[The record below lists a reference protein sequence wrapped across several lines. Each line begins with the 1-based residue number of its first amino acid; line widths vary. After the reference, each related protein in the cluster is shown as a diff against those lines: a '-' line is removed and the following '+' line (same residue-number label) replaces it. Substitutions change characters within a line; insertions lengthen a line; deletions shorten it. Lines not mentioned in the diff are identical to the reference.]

1 MMHFLTLCLQ
11 RSSPLILLALLGG
24 VLNGCALEVAKRPVG
39 VMNQAYLQQ
48 PNTPTYR
55 DLINLPRPKGKIL
68 SAVYNFR
75 DMTGQYKS
83 SPSSNISTQV
93 TQGAA
98 SILMHSLKESQWFD
112 VVEREG
118 LQDLLTE
125 RKVNRATQ
133 ANKKG
138 GRGAAPLP
146 TLLPAS
152 VLFEGGI
159 VGYDTNVQ
167 TGGEGARYLGIGGS
181 ERYQVDQVTVAL
193 RAVDV
198 RNGRVLETVE
208 TSKTILSEQLAGNV
222 YKFIAF
228 KSLLEGDIGYSYNE
242 PGQMAAQEAI
252 QAAIIHLIA
261 RGILNGLWELENPDE
276 INSPI
281 LEKYL

>member
-1 MMHFLTLCLQ
+1 MILSVTLLRQ
-11 RSSPLILLALLGG
+11 RFFMIMLSVMLILLAGCG
-24 VLNGCALEVAKRPVG
+24 VVASKKPVG

-98 SILMHSLKESQWFD
+98 SILMHSLNESQWFD

-118 LQDLLTE
+118 LQNLLTE
-125 RKVNRATQ
+125 RKVSRATKKNSKN
-133 ANKKG
+133 ANQ
-138 GRGAAPLP
+138 APLP
-146 TLLPAS
+146 TLLPANL
-152 VLFEGGI
+152 LFEGGI

-167 TGGEGARYLGIGGS
+167 TGGEGAKYLGIGGS
-181 ERYQVDQVTVAL
+181 DRYQVDQVTVIL
-193 RAVDV
+193 RVVDV

-208 TSKTILSEQLAGNV
+208 TTKTILSEQLSGTI
-222 YKFIAF
+222 YKFVAF
-228 KSLLEGDIGYSYNE
+228 KKLLESDIGYSYNE

-261 RGILNGLWELENPDE
+261 RGILNGLWELDNPDE
-276 INSPI
+276 INSPV
-281 LEKYL
+281 LEAYL

>member
-1 MMHFLTLCLQ
+1 MRRYRGL
-11 RSSPLILLALLGG
+11 LLALLIPGFLG
-24 VLNGCALEVAKRPVG
+24 ACGMAVAKRPVG
-39 VMNQAYLQQ
+39 IMNQAYLQQ

-55 DLINLPRPKGKIL
+55 DLLNLPRPKGKIL

-112 VVEREG
+112 IVEREG

-125 RKVNRATQ
+125 RKVNRATA
-133 ANKKG
+133 ANDKNSKV
-138 GRGAAPLP
+138 APLP

-181 ERYQVDQVTVAL
+181 DRYQVDQVTVVL

-198 RNGRVLETVE
+198 RNGRILETVE
-208 TSKTILSEQLAGNV
+208 TSKTILSEQIAGNV
-222 YKFIAF
+222 YRFIAF
-228 KSLLEGDIGYSYNE
+228 KALLEGDVGYSYNE

-276 INSPI
+276 INSPV
-281 LEKYL
+281 LEGYL

>member
-1 MMHFLTLCLQ
+1 MNIPAALMLRHVSAML
-11 RSSPLILLALLGG
+11 LLAGVALLA
-24 VLNGCALEVAKRPVG
+24 GCATIVDRPVG
-39 VMNQAYLQQ
+39 IMNHAYLQQ

-125 RKVNRATQ
+125 RKVSRATQ
-133 ANKKG
+133 KNSKNKNIP
-138 GRGAAPLP
+138 PLP

-167 TGGEGARYLGIGGS
+167 TGGAGARYLGIGGS
-181 ERYQVDQVTVAL
+181 DRYQVDQVTVVL

-208 TSKTILSEQLAGNV
+208 TSKTIMSEQLAGNV
-222 YKFIAF
+222 YKFVAF
-228 KSLLEGDIGYSYNE
+228 KKLLEGDVGYSYNE

-281 LEKYL
+281 LDGYL

>member
-1 MMHFLTLCLQ
+1 M
-11 RSSPLILLALLGG
+11 A
-24 VLNGCALEVAKRPVG
+24 VAKRPVG
-39 VMNQAYLQQ
+39 IMNQAYLQQ

-55 DLINLPRPKGKIL
+55 DLLNLPRPKGKIL

-112 VVEREG
+112 IVEREG

-125 RKVNRATQ
+125 RKVNRATA
-133 ANKKG
+133 ANDKNSKV
-138 GRGAAPLP
+138 APLP

-181 ERYQVDQVTVAL
+181 DRYQVDQVTVVL

-198 RNGRVLETVE
+198 RNGRILETVE
-208 TSKTILSEQLAGNV
+208 TSKTILSEQIAGNV
-222 YKFIAF
+222 YRFIAF
-228 KSLLEGDIGYSYNE
+228 KALLEGDVGYSYNE

-276 INSPI
+276 INSPV
-281 LEKYL
+281 LEGYL

>member
-1 MMHFLTLCLQ
+1 MMIPLTLLIQ
-11 RSSPLILLALLGG
+11 RSRLLLVPLLMLG
-24 VLNGCALEVAKRPVG
+24 VLSSCGPAVAKKPVG
-39 VMNQAYLQQ
+39 IMNQAYLQQ

-68 SAVYNFR
+68 TAVYSFR

-125 RKVNRATQ
+125 RKVSRATQ
-133 ANKKG
+133 NNNKNANQ
-138 GRGAAPLP
+138 APLP

-152 VLFEGGI
+152 VLFQGGI

-181 ERYQVDQVTVAL
+181 DRYQVDQVTVVL

-208 TSKTILSEQLAGNV
+208 TSKTILSEQLAGNI
-222 YKFIAF
+222 YRYIAF
-228 KSLLEGDIGYSYNE
+228 KSLLESDVGYSYNE

-252 QAAIIHLIA
+252 QAALIHLIA
-261 RGILNGLWELENPDE
+261 RGILNGLWELDNPDE
-276 INSPI
+276 INSPV
-281 LEKYL
+281 LEGYL

>member
-1 MMHFLTLCLQ
+1 MIFSVTLFTQRFLMSMLAVV
-11 RSSPLILLALLGG
+11 LLAGCG
-24 VLNGCALEVAKRPVG
+24 VAVSKKPIG

-75 DMTGQYKS
+75 DMTGQYKA

-118 LQDLLTE
+118 LQNLLTE
-125 RKVNRATQ
+125 RKVRRATDQ
-133 ANKKG
+133 NNKKSN
-138 GRGAAPLP
+138 ASLP
-146 TLLPAS
+146 TLLPANL
-152 VLFEGGI
+152 LFEGGI
-159 VGYDTNVQ
+159 VGYDSNVQ
-167 TGGEGARYLGIGGS
+167 TGGEGAKYLGIGGS
-181 ERYQVDQVTVAL
+181 DRYQVDQVTVIL
-193 RAVDV
+193 RVVDV

-208 TSKTILSEQLAGNV
+208 TTKTILSEQLDGNIF
-222 YKFIAF
+222 KFVAF
-228 KSLLEGDIGYSYNE
+228 KKLLEAEAGYSYNE

-261 RGILNGLWELENPDE
+261 RGILAGLWELDNADE

-281 LEKYL
+281 LADYL

>member
-1 MMHFLTLCLQ
+1 MLAAV
-11 RSSPLILLALLGG
+11 LLVGCG
-24 VLNGCALEVAKRPVG
+24 VAVSKKPIG

-55 DLINLPRPKGKIL
+55 DLINLPQPKGKIL

-75 DMTGQYKS
+75 DMTGQYRS

-118 LQDLLTE
+118 LQNLLTE
-125 RKVNRATQ
+125 RKVRRATDQ
-133 ANKKG
+133 NNKKSKSS
-138 GRGAAPLP
+138 LP
-146 TLLPAS
+146 TLLPANL
-152 VLFEGGI
+152 LFEGGI
-159 VGYDTNVQ
+159 VGYDSNVQ
-167 TGGEGARYLGIGGS
+167 TGGEGAKYLGIGGS
-181 ERYQVDQVTVAL
+181 DRYQVDQVTVIL
-193 RAVDV
+193 RVVDV

-208 TSKTILSEQLAGNV
+208 TTKTILSEQLSGSV
-222 YKFIAF
+222 FKFVAF
-228 KSLLEGDIGYSYNE
+228 KKLLEGEVGYSYNE

-261 RGILNGLWELENPDE
+261 RGILAGLWELDNPDE

-281 LEKYL
+281 LADYL